1 MDGALSVKNIDYG
14 KVNLH
19 IMKSG
24 GDVNQVQDK
33 HESVPLYGEKD
44 ILPLSKL
51 SSKLPL

>member
-19 IMKSG
+19 ITKS
-24 GDVNQVQDK
+24 DVNQPKISTK
-33 HESVPLYGEKD
+33 HVPLYGEKD

-51 SSKLPL
+51 QSKLPL